1 MSSIHL
7 NMNFNFQ
14 QIVDMVK
21 QLSPNE
27 KLKLSDVI
35 WDENMDIPSEHKEI
49 VLDRIKKSK
58 KNPERMLDWDKVSKK
73 F

>member
-14 QIVDMVK
+14 QIVDMIK

-35 WDENMDIPSEHKEI
+35 WDENMDISSEHK
-49 VLDRIKKSK
+49 
-58 KNPERMLDWDKVSKK
+58 
-73 F
+73 